1 MTGRGWSGAGR
12 ASRATR
18 SPGRSW
24 PGPIPAATATRSP
37 SDRSGDIVDLQD
49 KVAVVTGAGSGIGR
63 GIGLAMAARGARGA
77 GGDPGA
83 QRAGRGGALAAPA
96 PGEPGGLLR
105 GGGGKGAT
113 IRAHRSRPADVDRA
127 VSSA

>member
-1 MTGRGWSGAGR
+1 MAGGGWSAAGR

-37 SDRSGDIVDLQD
+37 SDRSGDIVDLED

-63 GIGLAMAARGARGA
+63 GIALAMAARGARV
-77 GGDPGA
+77 
-83 QRAGRGGALAAPA
+83 AAVDLDA
-96 PGEPGGLLR
+96 TSAAETAGLLM
-105 GGGGKGAT
+105 GAGGKGAR
-113 IRAHRSRPADVDRA
+113 IQRAP
-127 VSSA
+127 